1 MAKTK
6 KETKKAKTAEQEPI
20 SIPAS
25 APPALPRR
33 IRMKMT
39 LGTPKRCFT
48 AGLLLRVGE
57 DVSEDTARSW
67 LKSGAAEEDK
77 SLQPEMET
85 K

>member
-1 MAKTK
+1 MAKRKIKEMKAPAGMSFSGPAILAPLPK
-6 KETKKAKTAEQEPI
+6 K
-20 SIPAS
+20 
-25 APPALPRR
+25 

-39 LGTPKRCFT
+39 LATPKRCFT
-48 AGLLLRVGE
+48 AGLLLKVGE

-77 SLQPEMET
+77 SLQLEMET